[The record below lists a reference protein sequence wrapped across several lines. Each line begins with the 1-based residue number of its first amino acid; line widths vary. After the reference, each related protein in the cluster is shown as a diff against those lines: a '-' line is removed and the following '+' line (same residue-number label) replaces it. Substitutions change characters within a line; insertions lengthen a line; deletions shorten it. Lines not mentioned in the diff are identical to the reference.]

1 MRLGAR
7 AVVRSTIVVVGA
19 AIILGAWAIPTF
31 AGRQFVD
38 VTGRIVAVAGE
49 SVASR
54 VIVLPDG
61 SVAASGIVRVD
72 IEITNHYPLPVT
84 LDFQGPAF
92 RAALLAR
99 GSTGGEAVWQASAG
113 DRLLEQADDS
123 PDGAAS
129 PRVIRL
135 LPGPTVLTPEDL
147 TLDLGAED
155 AVPAGIYSMQVSAYG
170 VAGSPQLLSIVDGAA
185 GG

>member
-7 AVVRSTIVVVGA
+7 GVVRSTIVVAGVA
-19 AIILGAWAIPTF
+19 VVLGVWAIPTF
-31 AGRQFVD
+31 AGRQFVE

-54 VIVLPDG
+54 GIVLPDG
-61 SVAASGIVRVD
+61 SVAASGIVLVD

-84 LDFQGPAF
+84 IDFQGPAF
-92 RAALLAR
+92 GAAMLPRVSAD
-99 GSTGGEAVWQASAG
+99 GEPVWQATA
-113 DRLLEQADDS
+113 DDPLLEQADES
-123 PDGAAS
+123 PDGGAS

-135 LPGPTVLTPEDL
+135 LPGSTVVTPEDL

-155 AVPAGIYSMQVSAYG
+155 AVPAGIYSMQISAYG
-170 VAGSPQLLSIVDGAA
+170 VVGSPQLLSIVDGAA